1 MMSPLSIEWILLSLA
16 LSMSPDMDSTD
27 LSRRI
32 RNGDKKAFQFFFEE
46 HHRALYLMLVRRGVE
61 PQMAEDII
69 QNAFLFIWENRQKID
84 PEKSLRA
91 YLFQIGYSR
100 ALNHFRDT
108 KKFDY
113 SDRTVD
119 DVETTDPGRI
129 TEENQIREQI
139 ERAVSRL
146 PEKRRQAFELCFM
159 SGLTYREAAESLGVS
174 VKTIEN
180 HMTLALKDLREAL
193 SQLKTDL

>member
-1 MMSPLSIEWILLSLA
+1 MMDPLPIEWILLTLA
-16 LSMSPDMDSTD
+16 LSMSPDMDNTD
-27 LSRRI
+27 LPRRI
-32 RNGDKKAFQFFFEE
+32 RNGDKNAFQTFFEE

-69 QNAFLFIWENRQKID
+69 QNAFLFIWENRQKIN

-119 DVETTDPGRI
+119 DVETTDPGRV

-139 ERAVSRL
+139 ERAVSKL